1 MSQYNLDRF
10 IKAQEDYYE
19 IALKEIQ
26 GGKKL
31 SHWIWFI
38 FPQIKGLGYSEK
50 ARYYSIQNLEEGKAY
65 LENKYLYNNLIKICK
80 ELLELESDNI
90 LEIMG
95 FPDNLKLCS
104 SMTLFNIVDPKEQ
117 VFKEVLDKYFNGCI
131 DEKTLNIIK
140 S

>member
-1 MSQYNLDRF
+1 MNQYNLDRF
-10 IKAQEDYYE
+10 IKAQEEYYE
-19 IALKEIQ
+19 IALREIQ

-50 ARYYSIQNLEEGKAY
+50 AIYYSIQNLEEGKAY

-80 ELLELESDNI
+80 ELLKLESNNI

-104 SMTLFNIVDPKEQ
+104 SMTLFNIIDPEEY
-117 VFKEVLDKYFNGCI
+117 VFKEVLKKFFDGCA
-131 DEKTLNIIK
+131 DEKTLDIIK
-140 S
+140 G